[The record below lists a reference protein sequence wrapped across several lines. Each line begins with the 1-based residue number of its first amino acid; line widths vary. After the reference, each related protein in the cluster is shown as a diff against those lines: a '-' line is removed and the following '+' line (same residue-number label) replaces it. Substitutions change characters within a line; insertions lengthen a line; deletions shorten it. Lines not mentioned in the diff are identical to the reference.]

1 MLRGVTMRHIETG
14 WNSYR
19 KMVVPS
25 EASDVQVRETRQA
38 FFAGAAILFESL
50 MIMLEPSDEPTDTD
64 MQRMEDIQSE
74 IDEFGLALDLKFFK
88 TVEH

>member
-1 MLRGVTMRHIETG
+1 MRHIETG

-19 KMVVPS
+19 KMVVSS

-38 FFAGAAILFESL
+38 FYAGASILFESL
-50 MIMLEPSDEPTDTD
+50 MMVLEPGDEPTDTD

-74 IDEFGLALDLKFFK
+74 IDEFGLGLDLKFFK